1 MTAATATPHSH
12 AGRAGLDHHW
22 DSPAQRTAGLKLGM
36 FVFLATEI
44 LMFGGLFCAYAAF
57 RNVFPEAFAWGHQ
70 TLDVGW
76 GALNTVVLLLSSLT
90 VALGVRSAQLGE
102 KENLLIFL
110 GLTLVCGMIFMGVK
124 AIEYNHKFHEKL
136 LWGTRFGYVPDD
148 PKPAHGSSAAP
159 GASLKPD
166 LQAGAAIFAST
177 CSACHGRDGH
187 GIAGIAPSFVGSK
200 FVGSATVESMA
211 EFLKVGR
218 MPNDPASVSQKL
230 MPARGANP
238 ALTDGDLVSVGAF
251 VLELAKGGKGVAPV
265 APASVGPEI
274 PVSTVRVPQPAAAVT
289 SPTVQTQPSE
299 EAAGRADRSHG
310 PGEPPKTARIFF
322 AMYFLLTGLHG
333 IHVLVGLAI
342 IGMMFVKTAR
352 GRLGAHNFLP
362 VELTGLYWHLV
373 DLIWIF
379 LFPLLYL
386 IH

>member
-12 AGRAGLDHHW
+12 AGHAGLDHHW

-57 RNVFPEAFAWGHQ
+57 RNVFPEAFAWGHR

-136 LWGTRFGYVPDD
+136 LWGARFGYVPDG
-148 PKPAHGSSAAP
+148 PKPAHAAAAGPAAP
-159 GASLKPD
+159 LKPD

-177 CSACHGRDGH
+177 CAACHGRDGH

-200 FVGSATVESMA
+200 FVASATIESMA

-218 MPNDPASVSQKL
+218 MPTDPASVSQKL
-230 MPARGANP
+230 MPARGGNP

-251 VLELAKGGKGVAPV
+251 VLELSKGATAVPAVA
-265 APASVGPEI
+265 ASAGPEI
-274 PVSTVRVPQPAAAVT
+274 PVSTVRVPSPPPGVT
-289 SPTVQTQPSE
+289 SPMVRTAPP
-299 EAAGRADRSHG
+299 EAAEHAASHG

-333 IHVLVGLAI
+333 IHVLVGLGI
-342 IGMMFVKTAR
+342 IGVMFVKTAR

-373 DLIWIF
+373 DLVWIF